1 VTDAADAGVDVKLSV
16 YDDMVHVWHLMR
28 GATPAGQRAIDEV
41 GAFARVRS
49 RREPRVAVGD

>member
-1 VTDAADAGVDVKLSV
+1 
-16 YDDMVHVWHLMR
+16 MR